1 MTPMTLANAVIA
13 VALGWGIWRISLAT
27 IRLLATPP
35 PAIDPDDVVETRQD
49 YKCTVCG
56 AELTMTAHN
65 VRETTA
71 PKHCREEMVPVW
83 RP

>member
-1 MTPMTLANAVIA
+1 MSVVDVVIA
-13 VALGWGIWRISLAT
+13 ILFGGVIWWGSRWA

-35 PAIDPDDVVETRQD
+35 PEVDPEDVVETRQD
-49 YKCTVCG
+49 YKCSVCG

-65 VRETTA
+65 VRELTP

>member
-1 MTPMTLANAVIA
+1 MSIANVLIA
-13 VALGWGIWRISLAT
+13 VLIGVAVWRVSMGT
-27 IRLLATPP
+27 IRLLSTPP
-35 PAIDPDDVVETRQD
+35 PQIDPDDVIETRQD

-65 VRETTA
+65 VREVTA
-71 PKHCREEMVPVW
+71 PKHCREEMVAVW